1 MRVCVRNGST
11 RGELDI
17 HFKKSLYVQHI
28 NMSNVI
34 CVAWHIWEVKLMI
47 AFLEKW
53 NIDKVD
59 EPARSPKPTH
69 KQCLHCSIISNLRIH
84 FYCYNLYLER
94 EKKKVFAGVK
104 YNIENVS
111 NITLNTPND
120 DSVILHSDF
129 YDGTYIFFPLYSSI
143 LCVIQS
149 IWFLM
154 SIFVIS
160 FIFGVWI
167 FRIGF
172 HFDTWINILCVSV
185 SRPWC
190 ACICVEI

>member
-84 FYCYNLYLER
+84 FYCYNLYLEWER
-94 EKKKVFAGVK
+94 KKKFLLNVWRKIQHRKCKQYNVK
-104 YNIENVS
+104 H
-111 NITLNTPND
+111 D

-129 YDGTYIFFPLYSSI
+129 YDGTYILFSRCIHQSS
-143 LCVIQS
+143 V
-149 IWFLM
+149 
-154 SIFVIS
+154 
-160 FIFGVWI
+160 
-167 FRIGF
+167 
-172 HFDTWINILCVSV
+172 
-185 SRPWC
+185 
-190 ACICVEI
+190 

>member
-1 MRVCVRNGST
+1 MWHGIYEKLSSWLLFSKNEILTKLMNPRAQPN
-11 RGELDI
+11 L
-17 HFKKSLYVQHI
+17 HI
-28 NMSNVI
+28 NNVCIVRLFRI
-34 CVAWHIWEVKLMI
+34 CAYIFIAIIYIWK
-47 AFLEKW
+47 
-53 NIDKVD
+53 
-59 EPARSPKPTH
+59 
-69 KQCLHCSIISNLRIH
+69 
-84 FYCYNLYLER
+84 ER
-94 EKKKVFAGVK
+94 KKVFAGVK